1 MKKRHTTE
9 DALEQGAIAYR
20 MGMSLQHDPYKT
32 TAPSYTK
39 DGLRSSAWRRGLI
52 SAWEQDGRPEGR
64 IENLTNDGAMDTM
77 KKTEAGNQPQEDQLA
92 PLYEFIV
99 NLNERGSFS
108 ASVYDSN
115 GKSVYELRGGDE
127 LGEEES
133 SLVDDGFLRH
143 MEDLDGLTE
152 HLQSLSIIPAGSKIL
167 PESEFEAA
175 LDEYIEEQ
183 REANRRALHVVVE
196 PAVSELDLDEED
208 QQAPGAYMVLIDDDV
223 PEQDWADVALD
234 VFHGSVAISNLDDF
248 NIMVVDPTTQ
258 RELNQRDDYEAYS
271 GKDKGEYDEKL
282 NDDWRHYMPVTEETT
297 PSPSM

>member
-9 DALEQGAIAYR
+9 DTL
-20 MGMSLQHDPYKT
+20 D
-32 TAPSYTK
+32 
-39 DGLRSSAWRRGLI
+39 
-52 SAWEQDGRPEGR
+52 SAWEQDGRPAGR
-64 IENLTNDGAMDTM
+64 IENLTTDGAMDTM
-77 KKTEAGNQPQEDQLA
+77 KKTEADNQPQEDQLA

-127 LGEEES
+127 LGEDES
-133 SLVDDGFLRH
+133 SLVDDGFMRH

-152 HLQSLSIIPAGSKIL
+152 YLQSISIIPAGSKIL

-183 REANRRALHVVVE
+183 RVANRRALHVVVE